1 MAGSLFNYTVRI
13 VLIYLQKCYFNP
25 DYVYSELNPHGDW
38 WWPNVGAG
46 GEGAEDYA
54 CDIMTSKT
62 HATVDTKV
70 VIATAGLVVKNE
82 WERDRERKRE

>member
-1 MAGSLFNYTVRI
+1 M
-13 VLIYLQKCYFNP
+13 
-25 DYVYSELNPHGDW
+25 
-38 WWPNVGAG
+38 GAG

-82 WERDRERKRE
+82 WERDRERKREYVPNSRIRLKLLVLMKILFLVLVVGDGQ